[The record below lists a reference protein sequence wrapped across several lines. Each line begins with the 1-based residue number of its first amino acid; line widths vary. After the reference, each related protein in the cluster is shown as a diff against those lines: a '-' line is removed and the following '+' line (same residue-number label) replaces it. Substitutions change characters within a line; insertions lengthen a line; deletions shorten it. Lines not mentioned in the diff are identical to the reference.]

1 MLSSPWQYFTDPVLQ
16 APTIGSMLM
25 CLSSAL
31 VGVIVFLRKRS
42 LLGEAL
48 SHATYPGVV
57 FGVLFMAAFFP
68 LSSDLMA
75 LGILIGAFLSSL
87 FGLWVIEQME
97 RRFHVKNDA
106 ALCFVLSVFFG
117 VGVLI
122 ASRIQFTHAL
132 WYKTVQIFLYG
143 QAATMTDIHIFIYT
157 LLALL
162 LTVVLAILY
171 RQIEMVIFDR
181 DFSKTVGVA
190 IRSIDSLLFVLL
202 VLAIVIG
209 IRSVGV
215 VLMAGMLIAPAV
227 AARSLSHRLW
237 AVFLFAA
244 AIGGLSGFLGNYLSI
259 EIPKWG
265 HRQGWDWNFSLP
277 TGPMIL
283 LSASTVCLFSLLF
296 APKNGLVSRLL
307 RILRFRKQCIEENL
321 LKVLWRQGPDGK
333 AAWMDIKKRQT
344 LSCIQMRVLL
354 WRLKRQGWIEESSTH
369 ILRLTKDGYVRA
381 TRIVRLHRLWEAY
394 LVFLGQGVEKV
405 HRNAEEMEH
414 IITPEL
420 EKELSEL
427 LGDPKQDPHAQ
438 PIPPEE
444 LTLDLLTRGPL

>member
-1 MLSSPWQYFTDPVLQ
+1 
-16 APTIGSMLM
+16 M

-42 LLGEAL
+42 LLGESL
-48 SHATYPGVV
+48 SHAAYPGVV
-57 FGVLFMAAFFP
+57 LSVLFMAVFFP
-68 LSSDLMA
+68 LSSDLMPLA
-75 LGILIGAFLSSL
+75 ILIGAFLTSFL
-87 FGLWVIEQME
+87 GLWVIEKME
-97 RRFHVKNDA
+97 RRFHVKDDA
-106 ALCFVLSVFFG
+106 ALCFVLSIFFG
-117 VGVLI
+117 VGVLV

-143 QAATMTDIHIFIYT
+143 QAATMTDVHVLIYA

-162 LTVVLAILY
+162 LAVVLILLY
-171 RQIEMVIFDR
+171 RQIQMVVFDR
-181 DFSKTVGVA
+181 DFSRTVGVP
-190 IRSIDSLLFVLL
+190 IHMLDQLLFVLL

-244 AIGGLSGFLGNYLSI
+244 SIGAFSGFLGNYLSV
-259 EIPKWG
+259 EIPQWG
-265 HRQGWDWNFSLP
+265 TRQGWDWKFSLP

-283 LSASTVCLFSLLF
+283 LSASTLCLFSLLF

-307 RILRFRKQCIEENL
+307 RILRFRRQCIAENL
-321 LKVLWRQGPDGK
+321 LKYLWRHGSDGNVSLP
-333 AAWMDIKKRQT
+333 DIKKWQA
-344 LSCIQMRVLL
+344 LSFLQMRLLL
-354 WRLKRQGWIEESSTH
+354 WRLKRQGWIEESSEQ
-369 ILRLTKDGYVRA
+369 ILHLTKEGNVRA
-381 TRIVRLHRLWEAY
+381 THIIRLHRLWEAY
-394 LVFLGQGVEKV
+394 LVFLGQGAEKV
-405 HRNAEEMEH
+405 HRSAEEMEH

-427 LGDPKQDPHAQ
+427 LSDPKEDPHAQ
-438 PIPPEE
+438 PIPPKRV
-444 LTLDLLTRGPL
+444 T